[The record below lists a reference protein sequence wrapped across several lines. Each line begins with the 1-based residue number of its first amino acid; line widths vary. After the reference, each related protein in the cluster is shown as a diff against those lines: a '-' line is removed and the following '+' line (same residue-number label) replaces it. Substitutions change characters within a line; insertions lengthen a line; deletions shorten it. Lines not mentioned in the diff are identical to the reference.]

1 MRDMAVP
8 HAKGDPSVRALRAWT
23 GSGPLGL
30 ALVGCGRF
38 ATFHARA
45 ARRLG
50 GVVRIAFASRDA
62 ARAEAYQRRFGGFAA
77 FGSYEAAAADPRVDA
92 LVVCT
97 PHHLHGAHARLATE
111 HGKAVLVEKPI
122 ARTLDE
128 ADEIIAA
135 ADAAGVVLMVAENV
149 HFAPGFVAARA
160 YLRDGAIG
168 AVRQIVVSARG
179 YRQPS
184 GWRRR
189 RADMGGGLLIDGGI
203 HYLHLLRDWAG
214 PVEQVVA
221 MTPPNT
227 YSDIE
232 GEDTVFLLLRFRS
245 GAVGA
250 LMNSVAAPAL
260 RRSQWAWLTGT
271 GGSLGVDH
279 RGRALWLRGSR
290 GSRVRAFVRDRRGL
304 VAQLAEFVAAVREGR
319 PPALSPESARADL
332 ALVQAAYRSLETGQP
347 VAPDPSC

>member
-1 MRDMAVP
+1 MAVP
-8 HAKGDPSVRALRAWT
+8 HAKGDPSARALRAWT

-50 GVVRIAFASRDA
+50 GAVRIAFASRDPE
-62 ARAEAYQRRFGGFAA
+62 RAEAYRRRFGGFAA
-77 FGSYEAAAADPRVDA
+77 FGSYEAAAADARIDA

-97 PHHLHGAHARLATE
+97 PHHLHEAHARLAAE
-111 HGKAVLVEKPI
+111 HGKAILLEKPI
-122 ARTLDE
+122 ARTLGE
-128 ADEIIAA
+128 ADAIISTAG
-135 ADAAGVVLMVAENV
+135 AAGVVLMVAENV
-149 HFAPGFVAARA
+149 HFSPGFVATRA

-168 AVRQIVVSARG
+168 AVRQIVVAARG

-189 RADMGGGLLIDGGI
+189 REEMGGGLLIDGGI

-214 PVEQVVA
+214 PVDQVVA
-221 MTPPNT
+221 VAPPNT
-227 YSDIE
+227 FPESE

-250 LMNSVAAPAL
+250 FVNSVAAPAL
-260 RRSQWAWLTGT
+260 RRTQWAWVTGT
-271 GGSLGVDH
+271 EGSLGVDH
-279 RGRALWLRGSR
+279 RGRALWLRSPR

-304 VAQLAEFVAAVREGR
+304 VAQLAEFVGAVREGR
-319 PPALSPESARADL
+319 APALTPESAKADL
-332 ALVQAAYRSLETGQP
+332 ALVLAAYRSLETGQP
-347 VAPDPSC
+347 VAPEASC